1 MALPPYDPNFTIA
14 FGREGFETED
24 DQEHDASES
33 ATVVAAELISSTRL
47 ALKLDSERTEYSSR
61 YLLDNAASRS
71 NLTVKKC
78 LEFAIKNGIPK
89 AEDWPLLGSMV
100 KKPPPSYKPDLV
112 FTKGDVFETKDLDQ
126 VRELMKYHPV
136 GAKLHVFSPHIELQ
150 QDAIYCASSGEPA
163 RYVGLRDG
171 VIVGVEK
178 FKGKSMAKVKL
189 WYKKKFVFVKVA
201 LSRMFFD
208 ESRGIGPTLLLV
220 DFCVPLLSIN

>member
-1 MALPPYDPNFTIA
+1 MALPPYDPNFTMVI
-14 FGREGFETED
+14 GYGESETEY

-33 ATVVAAELISSTRL
+33 AAVVAAELISSARL
-47 ALKLDSERTEYSSR
+47 SLKLDTVRTEYSSR
-61 YLLDNAASRS
+61 YFLDNAASRS

-78 LEFAIKNGIPK
+78 IEFAIKNGIPK
-89 AEDWPLLGSMV
+89 AEDWPVLGSN
-100 KKPPPSYKPDLV
+100 KPALV
-112 FTKGDVFETKDLDQ
+112 FMKGEVIETKYLED
-126 VRELMKYHPV
+126 VRELMKFHPV

-208 ESRGIGPTLLLV
+208 ESLGIGPSLLLV
-220 DFCVPLLSIN
+220 DFCAPLL